1 MVGQKCK
8 NNISGSNIRKFG
20 VQWVR
25 VQDKL
30 SPIKPIKMT
39 EKCLFLPIINTAMIP
54 NAHRMAIF
62 TLATVNITN
71 KKHVIVFG
79 LIDDVKS

>member
-1 MVGQKCK
+1 
-8 NNISGSNIRKFG
+8 
-20 VQWVR
+20 
-25 VQDKL
+25 
-30 SPIKPIKMT
+30 MT

-62 TLATVNITN
+62 TLAAVNITN